1 MDRKRGWLRE
11 GRGGLWCPYPF
22 AVRAIDASVA
32 LVKKRFTEAGGRMH
46 HNGAFY
52 RETGT
57 RSGNHGCT
65 RESGGRGTIFK
76 IDRATN
82 AETIL

>member
-1 MDRKRGWLRE
+1 
-11 GRGGLWCPYPF
+11 
-22 AVRAIDASVA
+22 
-32 LVKKRFTEAGGRMH
+32 MH

-65 RESGGRGTIFK
+65 RESGGCGTIFK